1 MISILRR
8 IIGVVLIL
16 ASIGGLVFSIS
27 GMFFVWL
34 VEASVTQNIQTGVEA
49 MSQALDTTAQGLAVT
64 QEALQGSLA
73 SIQSVG
79 ATLETAG
86 KTIDTTEP
94 MLDEISQVLSDDL
107 PKTIRATQI
116 SIATAQQSAGVVDTV
131 LGALSYIPGINY
143 NPGTSLSS
151 ALGGVSTSLKDL
163 PQSFTDMATSLQ
175 DTKHN
180 LQTFRVDFSLM
191 KDAIR
196 QVESSMTQYESIIE
210 GYHTSVTQVQSQ
222 LHLLDKNLPN
232 LIRGITWGLTI
243 FLIWMAIAQLGL
255 FAQGWDLLTQK
266 RPKLQAQQNPV
277 AIQGMKTEPTPPP
290 EIQFSEIEE
299 HPSESEASSPEENI
313 S

>member
-1 MISILRR
+1 MISIFRK
-8 IIGVVLIL
+8 IIGLVLIL

-64 QEALQGSLA
+64 QEALLGSLA

-94 MLDEISQVLSDDL
+94 MLDEISNVLSEEL
-107 PKTIRATQI
+107 PKTIRATQVSI
-116 SIATAQQSAGVVDTV
+116 STAQQSAGVVDTV
-131 LGALSYIPGINY
+131 LGALSFIPGISY

-163 PQSFTDMATSLQ
+163 PQSFADMASSLE

-196 QVESSMTQYESIIE
+196 QVETSMAQYESIIE
-210 GYHTSVTQVQSQ
+210 GYHTSVTQVQTQ
-222 LHLLDKNLPN
+222 LHRLDKNLPN

-255 FAQGWDLLTQK
+255 FTQGWELLTRK
-266 RPKLQAQQNPV
+266 SPKQQAQLDSV
-277 AIQGMKTEPTPPP
+277 AQQGVKTEVISPP
-290 EIQFSEIEE
+290 EIQFAEIEE
-299 HPSESEASSPEENI
+299 HPSKPEDSSSEEPKS
-313 S
+313 